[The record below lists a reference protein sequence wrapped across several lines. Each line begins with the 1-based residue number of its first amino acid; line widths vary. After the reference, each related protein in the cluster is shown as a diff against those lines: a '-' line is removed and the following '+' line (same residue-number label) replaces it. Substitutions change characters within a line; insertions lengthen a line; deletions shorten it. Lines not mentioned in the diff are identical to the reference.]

1 MKKIPCFAA
10 LLLAALCVLTWNSA
24 ALAELSEPRRALEAR
39 VDEILNILKSPEFQ
53 DKATHDAAIDKIDAV
68 IRTIFDF
75 EQFSARTV
83 GPHWPQFT
91 PEQKKNFQDA
101 FAALLRATY
110 LDKLDSYSGE
120 KVVFTGENA
129 SSKGDK
135 VEISSDVVLKDKTIP
150 VSYRMINRD
159 GRWAVYDMIIE
170 GMSLVQNYRSQ
181 FQDILNTGTPE
192 QLTQR
197 VWDQAKKIRE
207 TPADANAKTTR

>member
-1 MKKIPCFAA
+1 MSKAG
-10 LLLAALCVLTWNSA
+10 VSA
-24 ALAELSEPRRALEAR
+24 PRQALEER
-39 VDEILNILKSPEFQ
+39 VTEIMDILKSPEFQ
-53 DKATHDAAIDKIDAV
+53 NKATHEAAIDKIDAV

-83 GPHWPQFT
+83 GPHWPGFT

-120 KVVFTGENA
+120 KVLFTGETA

-135 VEISSDVVLKDKTIP
+135 VEISSNVVLKDKTIP
-150 VSYRMINRD
+150 VSYRMILRN
-159 GRWAVYDMIIE
+159 GRWAVYDLIVE

-181 FQDILNTGTPE
+181 FQDILNSGTPE
-192 QLTQR
+192 ELIQR
-197 VWDQAKKIRE
+197 VWEQTKKIRE
-207 TPADANAKTTR
+207 KPKDAGASR